1 MKMMNNNLSNKK
13 SPQMGAF
20 FYALSEQVYAG
31 GTISSTGFDIYIL
44 FQPVVVHIAFETA
57 ESGTE

>member
-1 MKMMNNNLSNKK
+1 
-13 SPQMGAF
+13 MGAF